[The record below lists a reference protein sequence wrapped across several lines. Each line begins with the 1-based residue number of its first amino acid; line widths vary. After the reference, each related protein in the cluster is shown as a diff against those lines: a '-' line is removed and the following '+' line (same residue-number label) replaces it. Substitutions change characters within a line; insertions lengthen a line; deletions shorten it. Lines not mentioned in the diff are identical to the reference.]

1 MFGGLNPKKMQ
12 AMMRQMGI
20 ASEEIT
26 ASRVI
31 IEQKDG
37 TNLIIENP
45 QITRI
50 KMQGQESFQI
60 AGEIKQETKEEEIT
74 TEDIKTII
82 EQTGCSE
89 ETAKETLE
97 KNKGDLA
104 QTIIDLS

>member
-20 ASEEIT
+20 ASEEVD

-31 IEQKDG
+31 IEQKNG

-74 TEDIKTII
+74 TEDIQTII
-82 EQTGCSE
+82 DQTGCDE
-89 ETAKETLE
+89 NTAKQTLE